1 MVVSKHAFPTR
12 RWLLRVLAVL
22 PAACWLGAGRV
33 RAEEPPVAAMSALEA
48 IKTRRS
54 VRRFTAEPVTDEQ
67 VRTLLAC
74 GMQAPSACN
83 EQPWQFVVLRDREQ
97 LAKVGGINP
106 YAAYA
111 KNAPVA
117 ILVAGDTRLEKCQ
130 GYWFEDCS
138 ACAENM
144 LLAAHAL
151 GLGAVW
157 TGIYPLPERV
167 AGFQKLCG
175 LPPAVIPLALLV
187 VGHPAETPAPQ
198 DRFRS
203 DRVHRDRW

>member
-1 MVVSKHAFPTR
+1 MDAGSALPTR
-12 RWLLRVLAVL
+12 RWLLRLLAML
-22 PAACWLGAGRV
+22 PAFCCLRPQRALAAGN
-33 RAEEPPVAAMSALEA
+33 PSLMPALEA

-54 VRRFTAEPVTDEQ
+54 VRRFTAEPVAEELVDTI
-67 VRTLLAC
+67 LAC

-83 EQPWQFVVLRDREQ
+83 EQPWHFVLLRERTLLEQ
-97 LAKVGGINP
+97 VGGINP

-111 KNAPVA
+111 RQAPLA
-117 ILVAGDTRLEKCQ
+117 ILVAGDTSLEKCP
-130 GYWFEDCS
+130 GYWVQDCS

-157 TGIYPLPERV
+157 TGIYPLPERL

-175 LPPAVIPLALLV
+175 LPESVIPLALLV
-187 VGHPAETPAPQ
+187 LGHPAQRPAPQ
-198 DRFRS
+198 DRFRP
-203 DRVHRDRW
+203 DRIHRDRW

>member
-1 MVVSKHAFPTR
+1 MDVAQDSTTR
-12 RWLLRVLAVL
+12 RRLLRLLAGL
-22 PAACWLGAGRV
+22 PLVCSFGAGRAL
-33 RAEEPPVAAMSALEA
+33 AEEGPTAMSAIAA

-54 VRRFTAEPVTDEQ
+54 VRRFTAEAVSDELLH
-67 VRTLLAC
+67 TILAC

-83 EQPWQFVVLRDREQ
+83 EQPWQFVVLRDRAL

-117 ILVAGDTRLEKCQ
+117 ILVAGDTRLEKCA
-130 GYWFEDCS
+130 GYWPEDCS
-138 ACAENM
+138 ACAQNM

-157 TGIYPLPERV
+157 TGIYPLPERI

-175 LPPAVIPLALLV
+175 LPDTVIPLALLV
-187 VGHPAETPAPQ
+187 LGYPAETPAPQ
-198 DRFRS
+198 DRFRP

>member
-1 MVVSKHAFPTR
+1 MIREGRGIVR
-12 RWLLRVLAVL
+12 RRVLGLLAGVL
-22 PAACWLGAGRV
+22 PAVLLAGRA
-33 RAEEPPVAAMSALEA
+33 RAEDKPAAMDAIRA

-54 VRRFTAEPVTDEQ
+54 VRAFTAEPVSDAQ
-67 VRTLLAC
+67 VEEILAC

-83 EQPWQFVVLRDREQ
+83 EQPWQFVVIRDKAILE
-97 LAKVGGINP
+97 KVGGINP

-117 ILVAGDTRLEKCQ
+117 ILVAGDTSLDKCG
-130 GYWFEDCS
+130 GYWVQDCS
-138 ACAENM
+138 ACAQNM

-167 AGFQKLCG
+167 EAFGKL
-175 LPPAVIPLALLV
+175 LHMPDTVTPMALLV
-187 VGHPAETPAPQ
+187 IGHPAETPAPQ
-198 DRFRS
+198 NRYRA
-203 DRVHRDRW
+203 DRVHRDGW

>member
-1 MVVSKHAFPTR
+1 MDSSEGAFPTR
-12 RWLLRVLAVL
+12 RWLLRLLAML
-22 PAACWLGAGRV
+22 PATLFLGSGRA
-33 RAEEPPVAAMSALEA
+33 RAEGAPATMSAIDA

-54 VRRFTAEPVTDEQ
+54 VRQFTAEPVGDELL
-67 VRTLLAC
+67 RTILAC

-83 EQPWQFVVLRDREQ
+83 EQPWQFVVLRDRKL
-97 LAKVGGINP
+97 LAEVGGINP
-106 YAAYA
+106 YAGYA
-111 KNAPVA
+111 KTAPLAV
-117 ILVAGDTRLEKCQ
+117 LVAGDTRLEKCQ

-167 AGFQKLCG
+167 AGFRKLCD
-175 LPPAVIPLALLV
+175 LPQTVIPLALLV
-187 VGHPAETPAPQ
+187 MGHPAKTPAPQ
-198 DRFRS
+198 DRFRP

>member
-1 MVVSKHAFPTR
+1 MDAGSAFPTR
-12 RWLLRVLAVL
+12 RWLLRLLAML
-22 PAACWLGAGRV
+22 PAACCLGPGRALAGG
-33 RAEEPPVAAMSALEA
+33 APAPMPALDA

-54 VRRFTAEPVTDEQ
+54 VRRFTSEPVAAELVDAI
-67 VRTLLAC
+67 LAC

-83 EQPWQFVVLRDREQ
+83 EQPWQFVILRDRAL

-111 KNAPVA
+111 KDAPLA
-117 ILVAGDTRLEKCQ
+117 ILVAGDTRLEKCP
-130 GYWFEDCS
+130 GYWVEDCS

-157 TGIYPLPERV
+157 TGIYPLPERMT
-167 AGFQKLCG
+167 GFQKLCA
-175 LPPAVIPLALLV
+175 LPDAVVPLALLV
-187 VGHPAETPAPQ
+187 LGHPAETPAPQ
-198 DRFRS
+198 DRFRP
-203 DRVHRDRW
+203 DRVHRDHW

>member
-1 MVVSKHAFPTR
+1 MSGKTR
-12 RWLLRVLAVL
+12 LLGRRRLLGLLAATAPAVL
-22 PAACWLGAGRV
+22 WAGR
-33 RAEEPPVAAMSALEA
+33 AAAQDKPAGLDALAA

-54 VRRFTAEPVTDEQ
+54 VRAYTADPVTDAQ
-67 VRTLLAC
+67 VEEILRC

-83 EQPWQFVVLRDREQ
+83 QQPWQFVVVRERAT

-111 KNAPVA
+111 KAAPVA
-117 ILVAGDTRLEKCQ
+117 ILVAGDLSLEKCG
-130 GYWFEDCS
+130 GYWIEDTS
-138 ACAENM
+138 ACAQNM

-167 AGFQKLCG
+167 EAFRAL
-175 LPPAVIPLALLV
+175 LAMPENVTPMALLV
-187 VGHPAETPAPQ
+187 IGHPAEQPAPQ
-198 DRFRS
+198 DRYRPE
-203 DRVHRDRW
+203 RVHREKW